1 MAYKDKAQ
9 ETKYKNEYNRQTYD
23 IMKVTPTKEEGQR
36 IRDSAAAVG
45 QSVSAYILE
54 AVRDR
59 MEKEKA
65 GE

>member
-9 ETKYKNEYNRQTYD
+9 EIKYKNEFTRQTYD
-23 IMKVTPTKEEGQR
+23 ILKATPGKEEGQR
-36 IRDSAAAVG
+36 IRQAAARAG

-59 MEKEKA
+59 MKREQ
-65 GE
+65 